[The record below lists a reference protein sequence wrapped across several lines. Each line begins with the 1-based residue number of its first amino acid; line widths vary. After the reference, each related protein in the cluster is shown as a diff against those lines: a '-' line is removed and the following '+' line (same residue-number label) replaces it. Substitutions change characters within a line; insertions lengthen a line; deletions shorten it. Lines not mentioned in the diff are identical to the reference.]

1 MKNFRVQ
8 QKLQEATFHYI
19 VNYLATKE
27 EKAELLKTFQALDTN
42 NDGKL
47 SREELLIGYKKIMD
61 AVEADHEVNKIMS
74 CVDTNNSGHIDYS
87 GIF

>member
-27 EKAELLKTFQALDTN
+27 EKAELLKTF
-42 NDGKL
+42 
-47 SREELLIGYKKIMD
+47 
-61 AVEADHEVNKIMS
+61 
-74 CVDTNNSGHIDYS
+74 
-87 GIF
+87 